1 MLQKELVSLSARG
14 GGSSPVRGDR
24 SPLGRTGL
32 SGIQQDEKPPQFN
45 IKQQFNDKVPFNFAS
60 GEVGISGQPRES
72 KAQVSLARASD
83 GSAKLSVGDS
93 TFVDFEPG
101 QLASVAN
108 SGGKLRLSFSKD
120 ESRDKFFGNVM
131 AVDTGTGDV
140 SVLDKHGKLSDLEPG
155 SRINITSDGWDHASE
170 VRPNDLERVGSERTA
185 AGFG

>member
-1 MLQKELVSLSARG
+1 
-14 GGSSPVRGDR
+14 
-24 SPLGRTGL
+24 
-32 SGIQQDEKPPQFN
+32 
-45 IKQQFNDKVPFNFAS
+45 
-60 GEVGISGQPRES
+60 VGISGQLHEP
-72 KAQVSLARASD
+72 KTQVSLSRAGD
-83 GSAKLSVGDS
+83 GSAELSVGDS
-93 TFVDFEPG
+93 TFVSFEPG

-140 SVLDKHGKLSDLEPG
+140 SVLDKYGKLSNLETG

-170 VRPNDLERVGSERTA
+170 VTPNELERASSERTA